1 MNPRASRT
9 IPFVAKVT
17 GQPISKIATKI
28 ILGEDLPKLIQ
39 KKQIDHIAVKEAVF
53 PFLKFE
59 GVDVLLGPEMK
70 STGEVMGIGDD
81 FEIAF
86 AKSQL
91 GTNIPLPKEGNVF
104 VSVKDKDKK
113 EILSSIEIL
122 QKIGFNI
129 QATGGTQRYL
139 MSKGIY
145 TERVNKVLEGRPHI
159 VDSINNNKID
169 LVINTTEGTKALSD
183 SKSLRQAALRNKIPY
198 YTTLSGAKA
207 AIVAIEKYKKGLGNI
222 KSLQEYFK

>member
-1 MNPRASRT
+1 
-9 IPFVAKVT
+9 
-17 GQPISKIATKI
+17 
-28 ILGEDLPKLIQ
+28 
-39 KKQIDHIAVKEAVF
+39 
-53 PFLKFE
+53 
-59 GVDVLLGPEMK
+59 MK

-91 GTNIPLPKEGNVF
+91 GTNIPLPKAGNVF

-139 MSKGIY
+139 MSNGIN